1 MTDVFIPKSLLYC
14 SPCPH
19 TTNSL
24 VMPLVAAKNIKKVPK
39 PLGFEVP
46 FYQLVYSQGP
56 SDCETALVLSAPVWI
71 WVK

>member
-14 SPCPH
+14 SPFPH
-19 TTNSL
+19 TTKSL
-24 VMPLVAAKNIKKVPK
+24 VMPLVAVKNIKKVPK
-39 PLGFEVP
+39 PPGFEVP

-56 SDCETALVLSAPVWI
+56 SDCETALSAPAWI